1 MSPDMADHETIRQ
14 LLEEIMESGR
24 SPEEVCKGHP
34 ELLEE
39 VQRRWNELQVVDH
52 ELENLFPT
60 PSVQRGSSAD
70 RKKRPISMSG
80 ELPRIPGYEVQSTL
94 GAGGMGIVYKARHLT
109 LNRSVAIKMLIA
121 GVYASHV
128 ELERF
133 KREAE
138 SIATLCHPNIV
149 QVFDA
154 GEWDGRPYFVMEFM
168 EGGTLAKEL
177 AGTPRAAMTAARDVK
192 TLAGAVQ
199 LAHSAGIV
207 HRDLKPANILLS
219 SDGTLKIADFGIARR
234 SDATSDGT
242 MLTLTGLRLGTPS
255 YMAPEQA
262 AGSKAAFANAVDVYS
277 LGAILYEMLTGRPPF
292 RGDTPLETERQVMFD
307 EPVAPIRLNP
317 RTPRDL
323 QTICLKALQKDASR
337 RYASAQELADDLD
350 RFTRCVPILAR
361 PVGRTERAY
370 KWVRRHPAAAGLA
383 GTIAVVAIAAI
394 VIGVW
399 LQQIEAARR
408 TEIVIRQAGARNA
421 VDSSLTVVQQ
431 LMRDDRWQEARNIL
445 EHASE
450 RLTDAES
457 HELSERLEVVSSDL
471 AVASELDRIRRS
483 YPQPNANGYDYQ
495 TASRA
500 YRKIYTSIGAG
511 LEDGAL
517 QAVEKIKASAIRDQ
531 LVVGLDNAAFVAYV
545 SRELPWVEHL
555 LEIARLV
562 APDPW
567 SDRLRTLA
575 NWTNKAELESL
586 MHDALQTGFN
596 HPLQQL
602 VILSVLLSGADA
614 QPNALRLLREAQI
627 RNPGDFWV
635 NLELGNSLDRI
646 GATAEALQY
655 YRAATAINPSNYVIW
670 TTMGSVM
677 RRTGDA
683 TGAIASLERAVAI
696 NPKYPT
702 AWNILLLAY
711 GDAELEEGMMD
722 ALGHAEAANPGEGN
736 FRRLTFRMQ
745 SHMAIRRRDWQRS
758 VDVITRDITELEND
772 NGNIWY
778 ELAGAAMLAGDDAA
792 YARASQHMIEADRE
806 KRIRGFLVART
817 LVLKPASPATLEIA
831 SSAFESERASF
842 ADEHWSLTL
851 QGAMRYR
858 MGDTAGAIT
867 LFERSNARS
876 SHPGHQIINW
886 AWLALA
892 HATNGEKD
900 KAREWLGKAQAWID
914 ERGGKMPRIE
924 SEVHTHNWLETLVIL
939 REAKAM
945 LDSKP

>member
-1 MSPDMADHETIRQ
+1 MADQETIRQ
-14 LLEEIMESGR
+14 LLEEIMESGK
-24 SPEEVCKGHP
+24 SPEEVCKDHP

-39 VQRRWNELQVVDH
+39 VQRRWDELRVVD
-52 ELENLFPT
+52 LQIQNLFPT
-60 PSVQRGSSAD
+60 PSIRSGSGAD

-121 GVYASHV
+121 GVYASPV

-192 TLAGAVQ
+192 TLAGAVE
-199 LAHSAGIV
+199 LAHNAGIV

-219 SDGTLKIADFGIARR
+219 NDGTLKIADFGIARR

-262 AGSKAAFANAVDVYS
+262 AGSKAAFANAVDVYA

-337 RYASAQELADDLD
+337 RYPSARELADDLD

-383 GTIAVVAIAAI
+383 GTIAVVMIAAI

-399 LQQIEAARR
+399 LQQIESARR
-408 TEIVIRQAGARNA
+408 TEVVIRQTGARN
-421 VDSSLTVVQQ
+421 VVESSLTVVQQ
-431 LMRDDRWQEARNIL
+431 LMRDNRWQEARNIL

-450 RLTDAES
+450 RLTEAES
-457 HELSERLEVVSSDL
+457 HELSERWQVVSSDL

-483 YPQPNANGYDYQ
+483 YPEPNENGYNYQ

-500 YRKIYTSIGAG
+500 YRAVFASIGAG
-511 LEDGAL
+511 LENDA
-517 QAVEKIKASAIRDQ
+517 ARAAEKIKTSAISDQ
-531 LVVGLDNAAFVAYV
+531 LVIGLDNAAFVSYV
-545 SRELPWVEHL
+545 SHELPMVEHML
-555 LEIARLV
+555 AIARLV

-567 SDRLRTLA
+567 SDRVRTLA
-575 NWTNKAELESL
+575 NWTNKAELERL
-586 MHDALQTGFN
+586 MHDALETGFN

-627 RNPGDFWV
+627 RNPSDFWV
-635 NLELGNSLDRI
+635 NLELGNSLDRV
-646 GATAEALQY
+646 GATPEALQY
-655 YRAATAINPSNYVIW
+655 YRAATAINPGNYVIW

-683 TGAIASLERAVAI
+683 VGAIASLERAVSI
-696 NPKYPT
+696 NPQYHT

-711 GDAELEEGMMD
+711 GDAELEERMMD
-722 ALGHAEAANPGEGN
+722 ALGRAEAANPGVQN

-745 SHMAIRRRDWQRS
+745 SHMAIRKQDWRRS
-758 VDVITRDITELEND
+758 VDVITRDITDMDKEHGD
-772 NGNIWY
+772 IRY
-778 ELAGAAMLAGDDAA
+778 ELAAAAVLAGDDAA
-792 YARASQHMIEADRE
+792 YSSAAQHVINSDRATG
-806 KRIRGFLVART
+806 IRGFLVART
-817 LVLKPASPATLEIA
+817 LVLKPGPLSRFEIA
-831 SSAFESERASF
+831 RDAFESEREAF
-842 ADEHWSLTL
+842 GDQHWALTL
-851 QGAMRYR
+851 QGAIRYR
-858 MGDTAGAIT
+858 MGDAAGAIS
-867 LFERSNARS
+867 LFEQSNIKS

-892 HATNGEKD
+892 HAAIGEKD
-900 KAREWLGKAQAWID
+900 KAREWLAKTQAWID
-914 ERGGKMPRIE
+914 ERGGKMPRTE
-924 SEVHTHNWLETLVIL
+924 AEVHPHNWLETLVIM
-939 REAKAM
+939 REAKAV
-945 LDSKP
+945 LDATP